1 MTRLFLITVRWM
13 KKDRKRTLM
22 SFLSILLAVYM
33 MAMLG
38 IYFSSA
44 VSVLRSKEKFENG
57 SYHVKFHCEDERQA
71 QQVSQN
77 AAVSQSIRL
86 FEAQYGFVQDY
97 LDKYQSKVEGASE
110 FYLPT
115 FTLNGKSAVDTCFY
129 NYISGDSLGMT
140 GSNRLLKGR
149 MPEKAGEITL
159 SSLMMQNRNLDI
171 GDTVVFRYEVRKGT
185 VTYSEYKNKMVPDKD
200 DPNNLTSEKIYTF
213 KDKSEDAWLIVNN
226 FVTQINKVYS
236 NKNEY
241 SIDKYIETR
250 NDIKY
255 LFTLSDRV
263 EKDDLWK
270 WGYQLGENDY
280 KNPENNE
287 FMEAQAKTYGEPVE
301 AIEYKA
307 KIVGITEVS
316 FSGYLYEDDEQAKKL
331 FPVVSCD
338 CYTRISDGLDIDDEA
353 EQIKKTVGLK
363 DTYKRGEFYNSE
375 PTAELHDMLL
385 FYEGRSLYD
394 PNSNDPMII
403 LGVFA
408 VILAV
413 FVFFAR
419 LIINNAFELSSAYR
433 MAQYCSLKTV
443 GVSRGQMFVMV
454 MGECLLYLVAALP
467 IALLLALATG
477 KLIISNITEL
487 KIFDAMYGNGV
498 SDKFFKLEISPTMMT
513 LVITVTVFSVLLS
526 AYAVAIRMIKM
537 PAVQTRAADGT
548 KPPKAVKRKWWTKKH
563 FGFSAGLA
571 IRNAFRK
578 KMRFFITLL
587 AAVVSATLVIT
598 IASLIYAVDKS
609 DNKIYDPDA
618 ADFEVHITS
627 GFTNE
632 SNISQ
637 DYKKIRDSGL
647 FRKELTDVMTVYC
660 REGKNGSWDKSF
672 IGDKMSKDFAMI
684 AITAVTPE
692 SFGFLETD
700 MTYDELVEKGGVLV
714 CKKVY
719 ENDYGNIKETDI
731 DTLKDGTEKI
741 TVPIGEGTQSKDF
754 TFDISGKYTVRSLDC
769 FPELYSDKG
778 SIAMAV
784 PLENFYDMFK
794 WIDIDESGNAFDY
807 SDISVYSS
815 LNSMSLGLVA
825 QDGRQE
831 EAEQFLRDAFGSRI
845 DINSNVATKQTQE
858 RAAKALR
865 IAGLS
870 LAAIVF
876 AVAMINIASTSATEM
891 VNRRRELSMLRACG
905 MSMRQIFKTLRIEVL
920 FYSAVSAGISAVLG
934 TGIASVIYR
943 LIDEEAKMATLPFT
957 AVIAVFLLMTA
968 VMMCAYLLPLHNMS
982 RSQIAQDIRMKE

>member
-1 MTRLFLITVRWM
+1 MTRLFLITWRWM
-13 KKDRKRTLM
+13 KKDRRRTLL
-22 SFLSILLAVYM
+22 SFVSILLAVYM
-33 MAMLG
+33 MSMLG
-38 IYFSSA
+38 IYFSSG
-44 VSVLRSKEKFENG
+44 VSFLRSKEKFENG
-57 SYHVKFHCEDERQA
+57 DCHVQFVCDDIKQA
-71 QQVSQN
+71 EKIAGN
-77 AAVSQSIRL
+77 AVVESSTYEFTGTYSFL
-86 FEAQYGFVQDY
+86 NDY
-97 LDKYQSKVEGASE
+97 LDSYADKSSGTVGYVPA
-110 FYLPT
+110 
-115 FTLNGKSAVDTCFY
+115 FTINGKPLSNVAELSPYYVDSHGNVNEQNLT
-129 NYISGDSLGMT
+129 D
-140 GSNRLLKGR
+140 GR
-149 MPEKAGEITL
+149 YPQKEGEIVISEWLADKYGL
-159 SSLMMQNRNLDI
+159 SVGSEIVLN
-171 GDTVVFRYEVRKGT
+171 YSVRKGNI
-185 VTYSEYKNKMVPDKD
+185 VYAEYTTERGTDENGRYYERKKYLTTDENGAPAAVPDKD
-200 DPNNLTSEKIYTF
+200 GRFLGVLGDSLKEINSKKIDIGILSRANLYSVFYQLFRASSGEPLLENAQDNNTFSEYEF
-213 KDKSEDAWLIVNN
+213 GQNN
-226 FVTQINKVYS
+226 EQR
-236 NKNEY
+236 
-241 SIDKYIETR
+241 YIEGKL
-250 NDIKY
+250 D
-255 LFTLSDRV
+255 
-263 EKDDLWK
+263 
-270 WGYQLGENDY
+270 GES
-280 KNPENNE
+280 ELVSS
-287 FMEAQAKTYGEPVE
+287 A
-301 AIEYKA
+301 EYRA
-307 KIVGITEVS
+307 KIVGLS
-316 FSGYLYEDDEQAKKL
+316 NLYQAYFSVNDKAAQELFGINDGFCNVRIKDGYDVDDE
-331 FPVVSCD
+331 
-338 CYTRISDGLDIDDEA
+338 TERIKE
-353 EQIKKTVGLK
+353 TVGIK
-363 DTYKRGEFYNSE
+363 
-375 PTAELHDMLL
+375 TANQHEMLL
-385 FYEGRSLYD
+385 FYEGRSLYN
-394 PNSNDPMII
+394 PKSSDPMII
-403 LGVFA
+403 LGVFT
-408 VILAV
+408 VILVV

-443 GVSRGQMFVMV
+443 GVSRRQMFVMV
-454 MGECLLYLVAALP
+454 MGECLLYLIAALP
-467 IALLLALATG
+467 IALVLALATG
-477 KLIISNITEL
+477 KLIILKITDL
-487 KIFDAMYGNGV
+487 KIFDALYGSGV
-498 SDKFFKLEISPTMMT
+498 SDKFFKLEISPTIMT
-513 LVITVTVFSVLLS
+513 LVIAVTVFSVLLS

-548 KPPKAVKRKWWTKKH
+548 KLPRAVKRKWWTKKH

-571 IRNAFRK
+571 VRSAFRK

-609 DNKIYDPDA
+609 DKNIYDPDA

-627 GFTNE
+627 GFTDE

-637 DYKKIRDSGL
+637 DYKKIRESGL
-647 FRKELTDVMTVYC
+647 FSKELMDVMTVYC

-684 AITAVTPE
+684 VITAVTPE

-700 MTYDELVEKGGVLV
+700 MTYDELAEKGGVLV

-719 ENDYGNIKETDI
+719 ESDENGMDIKETDI
-731 DTLKDGTEKI
+731 ETLKDGVDKI
-741 TVPIGEGTQSKDF
+741 TIPIDDGTQSRDL
-754 TFDISGKYTVRSLDC
+754 TLDISGEYSVRTADYC
-769 FPELYSDKG
+769 PELYSDKG
-778 SIAMAV
+778 CIAVVV
-784 PLENFYDMFK
+784 PLENFYDMFSWLK
-794 WIDIDESGNAFDY
+794 TNPEGEVTGYSGL
-807 SDISVYSS
+807 SVYFS
-815 LNSMSLGLVA
+815 LNSLNINLVA